1 MSSNSPDR
9 IIFFDGYC
17 VACNKLVD
25 FLLTRDSGGLFCF
38 AALQSNSAE
47 ATLPKHGYPVQT
59 IQGIDNV
66 VYLQAGKIKIKSD
79 AILSIMADLGGA
91 YRLFSL
97 LYIVPRFFRNRIY
110 DEFARHRYG
119 WFGKNEVCRI
129 PTKKEMHKFL
139 D

>member
-1 MSSNSPDR
+1 MSSDSPDR

-17 VACNKLVD
+17 VVCNKLVD
-25 FLLTRDSGGLFCF
+25 FLLTRDSGGQFSF
-38 AALQSNSAE
+38 AALQSSSAE
-47 ATLPKHGYPVQT
+47 FTLPKHGYLVQT
-59 IQGIDNV
+59 IRSLDNV
-66 VYLQAGKIKIKSD
+66 VYLQAGKIRIKSD
-79 AILSIMADLGGA
+79 AILSILADLGGA

-97 LYIVPRFFRNRIY
+97 FYVVPRFFRNRIY